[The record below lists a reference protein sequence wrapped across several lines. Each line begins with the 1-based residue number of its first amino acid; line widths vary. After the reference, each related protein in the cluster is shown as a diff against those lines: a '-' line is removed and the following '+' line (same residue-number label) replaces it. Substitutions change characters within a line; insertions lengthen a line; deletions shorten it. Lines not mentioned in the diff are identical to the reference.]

1 MVIRPGSPDVTW
13 FHSQKVDS
21 SGNLDKNLTLVG
33 PAWSWWNKYV
43 NLKMT
48 ETPDGTTFRCL
59 WSEEVMDKSTTLA
72 LTTAATKSTPTTT
85 ATTTLT
91 TTLTSTPTTTI
102 SSTSSSRAPTKPET
116 EMETT
121 TEFGATNS
129 SDRNVTPSMVK
140 AEANIDRT
148 GSTIVAAV
156 VPVLILALVAA
167 TVFVVCKKRSQH
179 IQEKTDTEKMMP
191 EDEKLSD
198 VSHEVDVDSALRE
211 EKHEAQ
217 DQFTNTSFRDGEAP
231 GSPVSSTPV

>member
-1 MVIRPGSPDVTW
+1 
-13 FHSQKVDS
+13 
-21 SGNLDKNLTLVG
+21 
-33 PAWSWWNKYV
+33 
-43 NLKMT
+43 
-48 ETPDGTTFRCL
+48 
-59 WSEEVMDKSTTLA
+59 MDKSTTLA

-167 TVFVVCKKRSQH
+167 TVFVVCKKSKDICVTTLLKYWIYLFFPGSQH

-198 VSHEVDVDSALRE
+198 VSHEVDVDRCVTNFKSFNIIVNMFLFSAPSGRRSMRRRISSPTPASGTVRPLGHLSAPPRC
-211 EKHEAQ
+211 EAGGGQ
-217 DQFTNTSFRDGEAP
+217 
-231 GSPVSSTPV
+231 